1 MLHYSSQSSA
11 APSPHRESPRPLMR
25 RPRARCPGASLWRVA
40 RLRWPRLGARGL
52 CLVAICLAAACACA
66 RAAPAAWQRH
76 AGGPGGASAPPPPPA
91 PAPAP
96 APGGSFASG
105 AEAQAEASEA
115 EGDLE
120 AALRAS
126 SADEV
131 GLAGQRMHWGGVWD
145 SLDAPAGM

>member
-1 MLHYSSQSSA
+1 
-11 APSPHRESPRPLMR
+11 MR

-76 AGGPGGASAPPPPPA
+76 AGGQGGASAPPPPPA

-131 GLAGQRMHWGGVWD
+131 GLAGQRMHWGGGMGPVGR
-145 SLDAPAGM
+145 AGRDVEEVGGLAVDHCPSRGLKS